1 MLRGRFW
8 NDASYWRLHAA
19 VAGNGTGW
27 FVGKERRY
35 VWIFVGRSPGRP
47 ATVVFEITDSR
58 GADVPTGVLGD
69 YGGTVLSDSLGAWNH
84 VGGHHQKCLL
94 HYFRDMYKTIE
105 KNGNSKFS
113 LFFYSLYLIL
123 KDAISTGDQDAGA
136 ADRGA
141 EVEILM
147 SLVEGL
153 IGAECEDP
161 DCCRYVKRLR
171 REKGHLFTF
180 LEGCV
185 DYHNNI
191 S

>member
-1 MLRGRFW
+1 MF
-8 NDASYWRLHAA
+8 
-19 VAGNGTGW
+19 
-27 FVGKERRY
+27 
-35 VWIFVGRSPGRP
+35 RP
-47 ATVVFEITDSR
+47 
-58 GADVPTGVLGD
+58 GVLGD

-94 HYFRDMYKTIE
+94 HYFRDMHKTIE

-153 IGAECEDP
+153 IGAECEDL